1 VSGATTD
8 TRMERPVAVEIAK
21 RFVAMIEDY
30 ADQLIVAGSL
40 RRRLA
45 LIGDIEICAVP
56 KVEIVRTETV
66 GLFGSEFTSSEVDQL
81 DFRMNELLEA
91 GAVSKR
97 LDANG
102 SPRWGPTLK
111 YLTFEGARVDL
122 FCPSAERFGWILL
135 LRTGP
140 AEFSRQLVVPKGKRT
155 KDNRP
160 GLMPAYIKPDN
171 GWLTYQ
177 TSGERIP
184 TPTELSVFDLFGIPF
199 VDPWSRV

>member
-1 VSGATTD
+1 VSGTVD
-8 TRMERPVAVEIAK
+8 TRMERPAAVEIAK
-21 RFVAMIEDY
+21 RFVALIEDY
-30 ADQLIVAGSL
+30 TDQLIVAGSL

-45 LIGDIEICAVP
+45 MIGDIEICAVP
-56 KVEIVRTETV
+56 KAGVDLVETV
-66 GLFGSEFTSSEVDQL
+66 GLFGSEIERRDVDLL
-81 DFRMNELLEA
+81 DRRMNELLRD
-91 GAVSKR
+91 GTVSKR

-111 YLTFEGARVDL
+111 YLAFEGARIDL
-122 FCPSAERFGWILL
+122 FTPSAERFGWILL

-140 AEFSRQLVVPKGKRT
+140 APLSRQLVVPKGKRT

-160 GLMPAYIKPDN
+160 GLMPAYIVPKD
-171 GWLTYQ
+171 GHLTYQ

-184 TPTELSVFDLFGIPF
+184 TPDEQSVFDLFGLPF

>member
-1 VSGATTD
+1 MSGTVG

-21 RFVAMIEDY
+21 RFVALIEDY
-30 ADQLIVAGSL
+30 TDQLIVAGSL

-45 LIGDIEICAVP
+45 MIGDIEICAAP
-56 KVEIVRTETV
+56 KVGPIDSGVID
-66 GLFGSEFTSSEVDQL
+66 LFGTHQIVDTDLL
-81 DFRMNELLEA
+81 DFRMQVLLRD
-91 GAVSKR
+91 GTVSKR

-111 YLTFEGARVDL
+111 YLTFEGAHVDL

-140 AEFSRQLVVPKGKRT
+140 EPFSRQLVVPKGKRT

-160 GLMPAYIKPDN
+160 GLMPAYIKPDD

-184 TPTELSVFDLFGIPF
+184 TPDEASVFELFSLPY
-199 VDPWSRV
+199 VNPWSRV